1 MNHPLRIVFKTPAFL
16 FVAQKKPGSKLP
28 TNQPTNPTHFWKPF
42 GENRLPRDEVHLIF
56 SDPNVGVKIPPCPKN
71 TYHTVFHLWNLLG
84 FRVSYMENTNS
95 YRVSYGFHV

>member
-71 TYHTVFHLWNLLG
+71 TYHTVFHL
-84 FRVSYMENTNS
+84 
-95 YRVSYGFHV
+95 